1 MLKKSRKLTYSAIL
15 IAVLVICAVVFITG
29 KLPSAV
35 TAFKEN
41 LQSDRAVKQLLK
53 PFNVMNNTFHFEL
66 PDNWHTHE
74 VSFAGGE
81 ILYHMNFMSQDSRI
95 HGFVQVWK
103 LTGPLKEFVEGS
115 KEAATGSVDFKN
127 FNIKEL
133 MVDSKTGYLI
143 DYSRANSEGVY
154 NRVYEAFIEGYGGK
168 VYRMSFFV
176 PEKEWRSYYKVL
188 FDRIIRTMRIK
199 NL

>member
-1 MLKKSRKLTYSAIL
+1 MLKKSRKFTYSAIL
-15 IAVLVICAVVFITG
+15 IAVLAICTVVLMTG

-95 HGFVQVWK
+95 